1 MGKHDDFIRNET
13 IFGIV
18 PLVKGDRKY
27 SFNDCFLVTSGFA
40 IATWCYEQGA
50 YSAGLVNFQQML
62 ISIFGVSVFFILLEM
77 LPIWF
82 STRYGIDLWIWLRS
96 ALGKNGV
103 AVMAFLCPVLNFGWY
118 AVTADLFR
126 DSLVQLFAAF
136 GITIPAAIVPFL
148 GVICV
153 VLGVFIALGGP
164 DVIKWSSRIMVTALL
179 VVGVIVLGICFSVS
193 PADITAVQPDLSDYA
208 SPIEAFAFSNEGMV
222 AFAFSWS
229 TQAYVLPRL
238 CRSERSAYWSTSAAY
253 GLIAPLFVFIG
264 GVMALV
270 MFAAVGEYTSD
281 PTVMLATLCGP
292 QMSLLALIMVAFA
305 NIGTMGNGLYVNDM
319 VIKSALPKVSYKALV
334 IVMAVLISGLTI
346 WGGVSENFG
355 AFISIAA
362 YLQGPINGII
372 LVDCFILRKRKLS
385 LKSAF
390 FLPGHDSYKFPGGFN
405 IIGVISIVVGLIC
418 GLAVY
423 NPMLGVVNSPLFY
436 VTTGSGF
443 TLITGGLTY
452 FVLTMTPWGKRYSLR
467 DRGDLEIV

>member
-13 IFGIV
+13 LFGIV

-27 SFNDCFLVTSGFA
+27 GFTDCFLVTSGFA

-50 YSAGLVNFQQML
+50 YSAGLVNFQQL
-62 ISIFGVSVFFILLEM
+62 IITIFGIEFFFMLLEM
-77 LPIWF
+77 LPLWF
-82 STRYGIDLWIWLRS
+82 STRYGIDLWIWLRG
-96 ALGKNGV
+96 ALGKRGV

-126 DSLVQLFAAF
+126 DSLVQLFGVF

-164 DVIKWSSRIMVTALL
+164 DVIKWSSRVMVTALL
-179 VVGVIVLGICFSVS
+179 IVGVIVLGICFSVS
-193 PADITAVQPDLSDYA
+193 PADITAVQPDLSDFA
-208 SPIEAFAFSNEGMV
+208 SPVEAFAFSNEGMV
-222 AFAFSWS
+222 ALCFSWS
-229 TQAYVLPRL
+229 TLAYVLPRL
-238 CRSERSAYWSTSAAY
+238 CNSERKAYWSTSAAY
-253 GLIAPLFVFIG
+253 GFIAPLFVFIG

-281 PTVMLATLCGP
+281 PTVMLATLVGP
-292 QMSLLALIMVAFA
+292 GVSLLALIMVAFA

-319 VIKSALPKVSYKALV
+319 VIKSAMPKVSYKALV

-385 LKSAF
+385 LKSAY
-390 FLPGHDSYKFPGGFN
+390 FLPGHDAYKYPGGFN

-418 GLAVY
+418 GLLVY

-436 VTTGSGF
+436 VTTGSGI
-443 TLITGGLTY
+443 TLLAGGLTY
-452 FVLTMTPWGKRYSLR
+452 LILTMTPWGKRYSLR
-467 DRGDLEIV
+467 DRNDLEIV

>member
-13 IFGIV
+13 LFGIV

-27 SFNDCFLVTSGFA
+27 SFADCFLVTSGFA
-40 IATWCYEQGA
+40 IATWCYQQGA

-126 DSLVQLFAAF
+126 DSLVQLFGVF
-136 GITIPAAIVPFL
+136 GVTIPAAIVPFL

-153 VLGVFIALGGP
+153 ILGVFIALGGP
-164 DVIKWSSRIMVTALL
+164 DVIKWSSRIMVISLL
-179 VVGVIVLGICFSVS
+179 VVGVVVIGICFSVS
-193 PADITAVQPDLSDYA
+193 PADLTAIQPDLSAYS
-208 SPIEAFAFSNEGMV
+208 SPLEAFAFSNEGMV

-229 TQAYVLPRL
+229 TQAYILPRL
-238 CRSERSAYWSTSAAY
+238 CHSERSAYWSTSAAY
-253 GLIAPLFVFIG
+253 GIIAPLFVFIG
-264 GVMALV
+264 GIMALV

-292 QMSLLALIMVAFA
+292 EMSLLALIMVAFA

-319 VIKSALPKVSYKALV
+319 VIKSAMPKVSYKALV
-334 IVMAVLISGLTI
+334 IVMAILISGLTI

-390 FLPGHDSYKFPGGFN
+390 FLEGHDAYKYPGGFN
-405 IIGVISIVVGLIC
+405 IIGVIAMVVGLVC
-418 GLAVY
+418 GLMVY
-423 NPMLGVVNSPLFY
+423 NPMFGTVNSPIFY

-452 FVLTMTPWGKRYSLR
+452 LILTLTPWGKRYSLR
-467 DRGDLEIV
+467 DRSDLEIV

>member
-1 MGKHDDFIRNET
+1 MGRHDDFIRNET

-18 PLVKGDRKY
+18 PLVKEDRKY
-27 SFNDCFLVTSGFA
+27 SFGDCFLVTSGFA
-40 IATWCYEQGA
+40 IATWCYSQGA

-62 ISIFGVSVFFILLEM
+62 ISIFGISVFFILLEM

-103 AVMAFLCPVLNFGWY
+103 AVMAFLCPVMNFGWY

-126 DSLVQLFAAF
+126 DSLVQLFGVF
-136 GITIPAAIVPFL
+136 GITLPAVIVPFL

-153 VLGVFIALGGP
+153 VLGVLIALGGP
-164 DVIKWSSRIMVTALL
+164 DVIKWSSRIMVVALL
-179 VVGVIVLGICFSVS
+179 VVGFVVIGICFSVA
-193 PADITAVQPDLSDYA
+193 PADLMAIQPDLSDYA
-208 SPIEAFAFSNEGMV
+208 SPVEAFALSNEGMV

-238 CRSERSAYWSTSAAY
+238 CRNERSAYWSTSAAY
-253 GLIAPLFVFIG
+253 GIIAPLFVFIG
-264 GVMALV
+264 GIMALV
-270 MFAAVGEYTSD
+270 MFAAVGEYIAD

-292 QMSLLALIMVAFA
+292 EMSLLALIMVAFA

-319 VIKSALPKVSYKALV
+319 VIKSAFPKIPYKALV
-334 IVMAVLISGLTI
+334 IVMAVLISLLTI

-390 FLPGHDSYKFPGGFN
+390 FLPGHDAYKYSGGVN
-405 IIGVISIVVGLIC
+405 IIGVISIVVGLVC
-418 GLAVY
+418 GLLVF
-423 NPMLGVVNSPLFY
+423 NPMTGVVNSPLFY
-436 VTTGSGF
+436 VTTGSGL
-443 TLITGGLTY
+443 TLLTGGLTY
-452 FVLTMTPWGKRYSLR
+452 LVLTLTPWGKRYSLR
-467 DRGDLEIV
+467 DRDDLEIV

>member
-13 IFGIV
+13 LFGIA
-18 PLVKGDRKY
+18 PLVKGDKKY
-27 SFNDCFLVTSGFA
+27 SFMDCFLVTSGFA

-62 ISIFGVSVFFILLEM
+62 ISIFGISIFFILLEM
-77 LPIWF
+77 LPLWF

-96 ALGKNGV
+96 ALGKRGV
-103 AVMAFLCPVLNFGWY
+103 AVMAFLCPVMNFGWY

-126 DSLVQLFAAF
+126 DSIVQLFAVF
-136 GITIPAAIVPFL
+136 GVALPEAIVPFL

-164 DVIKWSSRIMVTALL
+164 EVIKWSSRIMVVTLL
-179 VVGVIVLGICFSVS
+179 VVGAVVVGICFAYAPSNL
-193 PADITAVQPDLSDYA
+193 TAVQPVLEDGMTPLQ
-208 SPIEAFAFSNEGMV
+208 AFAFSNEGMV

-229 TQAYVLPRL
+229 TQAYILPRL
-238 CRSERSAYWSTSAAY
+238 CFSERKAFWSTSAAY
-253 GLIAPLFVFIG
+253 GVIAPLFVLVG
-264 GVMALV
+264 GILALAMV
-270 MFAAVGEYTSD
+270 TATGEYSSD
-281 PTVMLATLCGP
+281 PTLILATLAGP
-292 QMSLLALIMVAFA
+292 EVSLLALIMVAFA

-319 VIKSALPKVSYKALV
+319 VIKSAIPNIPYKTLV

-385 LKSAF
+385 LKSAY
-390 FLPGHDSYKFPGGFN
+390 FLPGHDAYKYAGGVN
-405 IIGVISIVVGLIC
+405 ICGAAAIVVGLIC
-418 GLAVY
+418 GLLVY
-423 NPMLGVVNSPLFY
+423 NPMTGTVNSDLFY
-436 VTTGSGF
+436 ITTGSGF
-443 TLITGGLTY
+443 TLLTGGLTY
-452 FVLTMTPWGKRYSLR
+452 LILTMTPWGKRYSLR
-467 DRGDLEIV
+467 DRDDLEIV

>member
-18 PLVKGDRKY
+18 PLVKKDRKY
-27 SFNDCFLVTSGFA
+27 SFSDCFLVTSGFA

-62 ISIFGVSVFFILLEM
+62 ISIFGVSFFFILLEM
-77 LPIWF
+77 LPLWF

-103 AVMAFLCPVLNFGWY
+103 AVMAFLCPVMNFGWY

-126 DSLVQLFAAF
+126 DSLVQLFGVF

-153 VLGVFIALGGP
+153 LLGVFIALGGP

-179 VVGVIVLGICFSVS
+179 IVGIIVLGICFSVS
-193 PADITAVQPDLSDYA
+193 PADLTSIQPDLSDYT
-208 SPIEAFAFSNEGMV
+208 SPVEAFAFSNEGMV

-253 GLIAPLFVFIG
+253 GFIAPLFVFIG

-292 QMSLLALIMVAFA
+292 EMSLLALIMVAFA

-319 VIKSALPKVSYKALV
+319 VIKSAFPRIPYKALV

-390 FLPGHDSYKFPGGFN
+390 FLPGHDSYKYAGGFN
-405 IIGVISIVVGLIC
+405 IIGVIAIVVGLMC

-423 NPMLGVVNSPLFY
+423 NPMTGVVHNALFY
-436 VTTGSGF
+436 VTTGSGL
-443 TLITGGLTY
+443 TLLTGGLTY
-452 FVLTMTPWGKRYSLR
+452 LILTMTPWGKRYSLR
-467 DRGDLEIV
+467 DRNDLEIV

>member
-13 IFGIV
+13 LFGIV

-27 SFNDCFLVTSGFA
+27 SFADCFLVTSGFA
-40 IATWCYEQGA
+40 IATWCYQQGA

-126 DSLVQLFAAF
+126 DSLVQLFGVF
-136 GITIPAAIVPFL
+136 GVTIPAAIVPFL

-153 VLGVFIALGGP
+153 ILGVLIALGGP
-164 DVIKWSSRIMVTALL
+164 DVIKWSSRIMVISLL
-179 VVGVIVLGICFSVS
+179 VVGVVVIGICFSVS
-193 PADITAVQPDLSDYA
+193 PADLTAIQPDLSAYS
-208 SPIEAFAFSNEGMV
+208 SPLEAFAFSNEGMV

-229 TQAYVLPRL
+229 TQAYILPRL
-238 CRSERSAYWSTSAAY
+238 CHSERSAYWSTSAAY
-253 GLIAPLFVFIG
+253 GIIAPLFVFIG
-264 GVMALV
+264 GIMALV

-292 QMSLLALIMVAFA
+292 EMSLLALIMVAFA

-319 VIKSALPKVSYKALV
+319 VIKSAMPKVSYKALV
-334 IVMAVLISGLTI
+334 IVMAILISGLTI

-390 FLPGHDSYKFPGGFN
+390 FLEGHDAYKYPGGFN
-405 IIGVISIVVGLIC
+405 IIGVIAIVVGLAC
-418 GLAVY
+418 GLMVY
-423 NPMLGVVNSPLFY
+423 NPMFGMVNSPIFY

-452 FVLTMTPWGKRYSLR
+452 LILTLTPWGKRYSLR
-467 DRGDLEIV
+467 NRNDLEIV

>member
-13 IFGIV
+13 LFGIV

-27 SFNDCFLVTSGFA
+27 SFADCFLVTSGFA
-40 IATWCYEQGA
+40 IATWCYQQGA

-126 DSLVQLFAAF
+126 DSLVQLFGVF
-136 GITIPAAIVPFL
+136 GVTIPAAIVPFL

-153 VLGVFIALGGP
+153 ILGVLIALGGP
-164 DVIKWSSRIMVTALL
+164 DVIKWSSRIMVISLL
-179 VVGVIVLGICFSVS
+179 VVGVVVIGICFSVS
-193 PADITAVQPDLSDYA
+193 PADLTAIQPDLSAYS
-208 SPIEAFAFSNEGMV
+208 SPLEAFAFSNEGMV

-229 TQAYVLPRL
+229 TQAYILPRL
-238 CRSERSAYWSTSAAY
+238 CHSERSAYWSTSAAY
-253 GLIAPLFVFIG
+253 GIIAPLFVFIG
-264 GVMALV
+264 GIMALV

-292 QMSLLALIMVAFA
+292 EMSLLALIMVAFA

-319 VIKSALPKVSYKALV
+319 VIKSAMPKVSYKALV
-334 IVMAVLISGLTI
+334 IVMAILISGLTI

-390 FLPGHDSYKFPGGFN
+390 FLEGHDAYKYPGGFN
-405 IIGVISIVVGLIC
+405 IIGVIAIVVGLAC
-418 GLAVY
+418 GLMVY
-423 NPMLGVVNSPLFY
+423 NPMFGTVNSPIFY

-452 FVLTMTPWGKRYSLR
+452 LILTLTPWGKRYSLR
-467 DRGDLEIV
+467 DRNDLEIV